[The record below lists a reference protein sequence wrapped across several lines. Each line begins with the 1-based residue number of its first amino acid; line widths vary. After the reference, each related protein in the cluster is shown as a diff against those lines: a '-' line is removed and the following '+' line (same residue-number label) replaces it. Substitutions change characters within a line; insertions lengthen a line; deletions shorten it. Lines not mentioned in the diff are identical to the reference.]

1 MTQGPSAL
9 DAQRFFDSSLR
20 ALADPTPVGLQ
31 KSAMFHGATFDEGTS
46 NIPLRS
52 NTLATTSDRDSKNL
66 ALLSK
71 LHLANAALNLLLV
84 LCFTAHFWVT
94 RWALLNAGGG
104 VLDRTSIM
112 LFVGIYAVILVMYG
126 AIVVAN
132 VFASERL
139 RSHRGY
145 TSCLV
150 VSAINLLTLPTG
162 LLLGVFTIATLMRDS
177 VRDRFDVER

>member
-1 MTQGPSAL
+1 
-9 DAQRFFDSSLR
+9 
-20 ALADPTPVGLQ
+20 
-31 KSAMFHGATFDEGTS
+31 
-46 NIPLRS
+46 
-52 NTLATTSDRDSKNL
+52 
-66 ALLSK
+66 
-71 LHLANAALNLLLV
+71 
-84 LCFTAHFWVT
+84 
-94 RWALLNAGGG
+94 
-104 VLDRTSIM
+104 M

-177 VRDRFDVER
+177 VRDRLDVER